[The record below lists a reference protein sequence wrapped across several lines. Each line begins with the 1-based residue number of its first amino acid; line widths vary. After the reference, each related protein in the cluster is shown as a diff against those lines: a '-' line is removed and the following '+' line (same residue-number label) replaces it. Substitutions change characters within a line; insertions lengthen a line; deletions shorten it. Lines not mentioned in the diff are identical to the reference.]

1 MPSTG
6 VASFLDIGCGSGLP
20 SLAAGRLGAARI
32 YAVDIDPQSVVTT
45 HSVLNSAHDF
55 RTQWNAEATDA
66 FNLDPGRHGRFDIVY
81 SWGVLHHTGKMW
93 AALRR
98 SAAMVKP
105 GGLLAIAL
113 YRKTRLD
120 RFWSIEKRCYA
131 FAPKPVQAAMRVGYR
146 AALRSKNFILR
157 KATEAP
163 GRGMDFNHDVH
174 DWLGGF
180 PYETAS
186 AKEVDDF
193 LVTLRFVAERVF
205 ARPTSLGL
213 FGSDCNEYVYCR
225 TG

>member
-1 MPSTG
+1 FWAA
-6 VASFLDIGCGSGLP
+6 VAG
-20 SLAAGRLGAARI
+20 GR
-32 YAVDIDPQSVVTT
+32 AVGR
-45 HSVLNSAHDF
+45 SAH
-55 RTQWNAEATDA
+55 
-66 FNLDPGRHGRFDIVY
+66 LRHR
-81 SWGVLHHTGKMW
+81 H
-93 AALRR
+93 R
-98 SAAMVKP
+98 SAV
-105 GGLLAIAL
+105 
-113 YRKTRLD
+113 
-120 RFWSIEKRCYA
+120 RCRDSYA
-131 FAPKPVQAAMRVGYR
+131 FAPKPAQAAMRVGYG

-157 KATEAP
+157 KATDAP

-193 LVTLRFVAERVF
+193 LVTFGFVAERVF